1 MKKRY
6 VLIADLRPI
15 REKKNISL
23 TELAENIFTT
33 STTLFRIEKRGY
45 TGDRTLAEQLAKTLG
60 YPFDQLFKEV
70 DMSEE
75 AGRKWK
81 ENIQKIYHNE
91 MQQGE
96 GYYLFFVTTYQ
107 GGEQYTAFS
116 PSYWCRADEND
127 KEIRSLRAYCSR
139 GIKDYLEDAG
149 VAVAVANEVLDTI
162 HFYYGLKDEEEQ
174 AILIRCDLLKN
185 RPKYCKKEYT
195 IEPGQMIEKY
205 GIRDCIRSF

>member
-75 AGRKWK
+75 AGKKWK

-96 GYYLFFVTTYQ
+96 GYYLFFVTTY
-107 GGEQYTAFS
+107 
-116 PSYWCRADEND
+116 
-127 KEIRSLRAYCSR
+127 
-139 GIKDYLEDAG
+139 
-149 VAVAVANEVLDTI
+149 
-162 HFYYGLKDEEEQ
+162 
-174 AILIRCDLLKN
+174 
-185 RPKYCKKEYT
+185 
-195 IEPGQMIEKY
+195 
-205 GIRDCIRSF
+205 